1 MKASEVLGLIRGAV
15 MTDKSVKKK
24 AEIIPVQMTEDST
37 FKFRCHKD
45 VSCFTRCCRGIDI
58 MLTPYDVIRMKKCL
72 GMTSDDFLPM
82 YTELRLLEKTDLP
95 MPVMRLLDDEKK
107 SCPFV
112 RDSGCL
118 IYEDRPT
125 ACRYYPL
132 GVASL
137 AQKPQD
143 DESGFYFLLQED
155 ICKGHEEST
164 EWTVKKW
171 REDQGVDL
179 HDSINAGWTD
189 IVVRKK
195 SFPQDHKLS
204 EASKQMYFMAC
215 YNLDSF
221 RTFVFESTFLK
232 RYNPFDPKLLERIK
246 VDDIALL
253 DFSTKWVTSTFFKRE
268 NPDPMFRP
276 LAPQAG

>member
-1 MKASEVLGLIRGAV
+1 M
-15 MTDKSVKKK
+15 
-24 AEIIPVQMTEDST
+24 
-37 FKFRCHKD
+37 
-45 VSCFTRCCRGIDI
+45 
-58 MLTPYDVIRMKKCL
+58 
-72 GMTSDDFLPM
+72 
-82 YTELRLLEKTDLP
+82 
-95 MPVMRLLDDEKK
+95 
-107 SCPFV
+107 
-112 RDSGCL
+112 
-118 IYEDRPT
+118 
-125 ACRYYPL
+125 
-132 GVASL
+132 ASL
-137 AQKPQD
+137 AQKPQE